1 MCIAFLCKIC
11 ELANWIP
18 AAELVLGW
26 DRFNGQGWFLFFFHS
41 LQEFPPLLLPIL
53 RLLKE
58 LKSHL
63 LKDPITWRRQKSS
76 SSRRKEKDVWKILP
90 VCCCCCWETS
100 LKQLLG
106 QQGITK
112 ETLSDAVHLSNFQTL
127 PCNFS
132 SLLASRVWNQI
143 FSFDHEKLTPNLL
156 LLTFFIIIIWKKKKF
171 HSFELETEAE
181 KDKYMVIVK
190 TRGRKWVG
198 LNSLKRFFFII
209 IFIFNYFLLLSVSI
223 SPWKVR
229 FDLLP
234 QTWKLFSGSNGTWD
248 HTAGWS
254 PSMTKGQK
262 DKQGRWFMI
271 TLLSPQEHKTLSS
284 HPHHSKEEGWKR
296 SPKHEWGWG
305 RILPALRYTYFSN
318 E

>member
-1 MCIAFLCKIC
+1 MGR
-11 ELANWIP
+11 
-18 AAELVLGW
+18 VG
-26 DRFNGQGWFLFFFHS
+26 FFFFAS

-53 RLLKE
+53 RLLKQ

-76 SSRRKEKDVWKILP
+76 SSRKEKDVWKILP

-112 ETLSDAVHLSNFQTL
+112 ETLSYTIHLSNFQTL

-132 SLLASRVWNQI
+132 RLLASRIWNKI

-156 LLTFFIIIIWKKKKF
+156 LLTFFIDIIIIWKRKEKS

-181 KDKYMVIVK
+181 KDKYILIVK

-198 LNSLKRFFFII
+198 LNSLKRFFF
-209 IFIFNYFLLLSVSI
+209 
-223 SPWKVR
+223 
-229 FDLLP
+229 
-234 QTWKLFSGSNGTWD
+234 
-248 HTAGWS
+248 
-254 PSMTKGQK
+254 
-262 DKQGRWFMI
+262 
-271 TLLSPQEHKTLSS
+271 
-284 HPHHSKEEGWKR
+284 
-296 SPKHEWGWG
+296 
-305 RILPALRYTYFSN
+305 
-318 E
+318 